1 MIPSNPNP
9 PMTREEVEHFHRE
22 MARKMN
28 GDFTPRERELY
39 ERAKQTYEIILKN
52 NGGKN
57 PFFEF

>member
-9 PMTREEVEHFHRE
+9 PMTREEVERFRAE
-22 MARKMN
+22 MRRKMK

-39 ERAKQTYEIILKN
+39 ERAKRTYELYMKA

-57 PFFEF
+57 PLFEF

>member
-52 NGGKN
+52 KGN
-57 PFFEF
+57 